1 MTFLEFANFMHGIA
15 NSHIFAA
22 FLLLLF
28 MLSLLSVFIDD

>member
-1 MTFLEFANFMHGIA
+1 MTFLEFANIMHDIG

-28 MLSLLSVFIDD
+28 MLSFFLVIIDD

>member
-1 MTFLEFANFMHGIA
+1 MTFLEFAYMMQDIA

-28 MLSLLSVFIDD
+28 MVSLASVFIDD